1 MRTSTISCMLHN
13 CHSVVYLT
21 QYLIS
26 CIIKEYQLNKWELK
40 KMKQLIKV
48 LEKINKQLEISN
60 KIASSKLVID
70 TIESNTLKTLTDKQ
84 LESITPV
91 ATDKIK
97 SIHKNI
103 YS

>member
-1 MRTSTISCMLHN
+1 MRLTHTSL
-13 CHSVVYLT
+13 
-21 QYLIS
+21 S
-26 CIIKEYQLNKWELK
+26 CIIKEYQPTNEGL

>member
-1 MRTSTISCMLHN
+1 MLYYN
-13 CHSVVYLT
+13 NLT
-21 QYLIS
+21 
-26 CIIKEYQLNKWELK
+26 NRGN

-70 TIESNTLKTLTDKQ
+70 TIESNTIKSLTDKQ
-84 LESITPV
+84 LESITPI

-103 YS
+103 YDN

>member
-1 MRTSTISCMLHN
+1 
-13 CHSVVYLT
+13 
-21 QYLIS
+21 
-26 CIIKEYQLNKWELK
+26 
-40 KMKQLIKV
+40 MKQLIKV

-70 TIESNTLKTLTDKQ
+70 TIESNTIKSLTDKL
-84 LESITPV
+84 LESITPI

-103 YS
+103 IDKRILTVIFHFYIFMYCI

>member
-1 MRTSTISCMLHN
+1 
-13 CHSVVYLT
+13 
-21 QYLIS
+21 
-26 CIIKEYQLNKWELK
+26 
-40 KMKQLIKV
+40 MKQLIRV

-97 SIHKNI
+97 SINESI

>member
-1 MRTSTISCMLHN
+1 MG
-13 CHSVVYLT
+13 V
-21 QYLIS
+21 
-26 CIIKEYQLNKWELK
+26 K

-48 LEKINKQLEISN
+48 LEKISKQLEISN

-70 TIESNTLKTLTDKQ
+70 TIESNTIKSLTDKQ
-84 LESITPV
+84 LESITPI

-103 YS
+103 YDN

>member
-40 KMKQLIKV
+40 KMTKFETAIIKRIDIF
-48 LEKINKQLEISN
+48 LKLFSN
-60 KIASSKLVID
+60 FLVIK
-70 TIESNTLKTLTDKQ
+70 TIESNTVKSLTDKQ
-84 LESITPV
+84 LETITPV
-91 ATDKIK
+91 ATDKLKTINENIK
-97 SIHKNI
+97 T